1 MAFFINRSKI
11 QSQGIVL
18 QKKAGYC
25 VEKALLLPTVA
36 RSLGGFGPAAI
47 CRRPES
53 PYSAAAQGDLHL
65 RQFVSTKSP

>member
-1 MAFFINRSKI
+1 MRMAFFINRSKI

-36 RSLGGFGPAAI
+36 RSLGVSGRLRFADV
-47 CRRPES
+47 RN
-53 PYSAAAQGDLHL
+53 HL
-65 RQFVSTKSP
+65 PTQQLKDIFI